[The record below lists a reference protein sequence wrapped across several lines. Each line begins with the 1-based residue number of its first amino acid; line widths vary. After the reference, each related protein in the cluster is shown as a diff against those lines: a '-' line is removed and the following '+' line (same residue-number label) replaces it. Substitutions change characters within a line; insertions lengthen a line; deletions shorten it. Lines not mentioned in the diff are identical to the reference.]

1 MVEMDEAIVIVNK
14 ILDLNNIQVPENII
28 EDLASAYIRRN
39 LTYIELNKL
48 VLKLH
53 ESYEAEEVV
62 SGEAVGVVAGQSI
75 GEVIT
80 QMLYDASHTGN
91 SDPRHVRTVSRL
103 IEILDARHLISTPTM
118 EIYLEEGYKHDEEF
132 AITLANRIG
141 KSTLNDI
148 LSYFRLDYAN
158 MSVNAVID
166 EKKIY
171 DRRLDYDS
179 IIETITKH
187 FRGAVIEDNNLT
199 IGINADN
206 AKHPIREL
214 RLLGDKVR
222 DLQISGK
229 RGIGKVIIRKA
240 EIGFNEIEYIIHTEG
255 SNLRDIFNMEGIDKT
270 RTTTNNI
277 HEIEMVLGIEAARNA
292 IIMELSKTLEEQ
304 EVDVD
309 MRHIMLIA
317 DMMTSEGVFKS
328 VGKFGISGDKSSVLA
343 RSAFDNPTENMLKA
357 ALRGETD
364 NLDGVVENMI
374 VGNAIPTGTGSVNIT
389 MKPDANR
396 R

>member
-1 MVEMDEAIVIVNK
+1 MVEMDEAIGIVKK
-14 ILDLNNIQVPENII
+14 ILDLNNIQFPENII
-28 EDLASAYIRRN
+28 EELASAYIRRN
-39 LTYIELNKL
+39 LTYIELNKI
-48 VLKLH
+48 VLKLQD
-53 ESYEAEEVV
+53 SYGAEEVV
-62 SGEAVGVVAGQSI
+62 SGESVGVVAGQSI

-103 IEILDARHLISTPTM
+103 IEILDARYFISTPTM

-132 AITLANRIG
+132 ARTLANRIG

-148 LSYFRLDYAN
+148 LSYFRLDYEN
-158 MSVNAVID
+158 MAVNAVID
-166 EKKIY
+166 EKKID

-229 RGIGKVIIRKA
+229 RSIGKVIIRKA
-240 EIGFNEIEYIIHTEG
+240 EIGSNDSEYVIHAEG
-255 SNLRDIFNMEGIDKT
+255 SNLRDIFNIEGIDKT

-277 HEIEMVLGIEAARNA
+277 REIEMILGIEAARNA
-292 IIMELSKTLEEQ
+292 IIHELSKTLEEQ
-304 EVDVD
+304 DVDVD
-309 MRHIMLIA
+309 IRHIMLIA
-317 DMMTSEGVFKS
+317 DMMTSKGIVNS
-328 VGKFGISGDKSSVLA
+328 VGKFGIIGDKSSVLA
-343 RSAFDNPTENMLKA
+343 RSAFDDPTENLLKA
-357 ALRGETD
+357 ALRGESD

-374 VGNAIPTGTGSVNIT
+374 VGNAIPRGTGSVNVT
-389 MKPDANR
+389 MKPNANKR
-396 R
+396 